1 MKRSPMP
8 PSTKPMKRS
17 TFKPKDK
24 KADKDSVVKTLA
36 RHGRLTERHL
46 DMRHTRSGLKSKGPV
61 MTPIRKAARGQDC
74 TLRIPGVCN
83 WNPETT
89 VLCHSPY
96 LESGRG
102 MGLKA
107 PDEEACFGCS
117 SCHDMLDR
125 RTPWSSWMTP
135 FKMDGFFI
143 KAMNATH
150 VILKAKGL
158 IP

>member
-1 MKRSPMP
+1 MKRAAIKPG
-8 PSTKPMKRS
+8 TKPMKQS
-17 TFKPKDK
+17 GFKPKDK
-24 KADKDSVVKTLA
+24 KADKNSVVNTLS

-61 MTPIRKAARGQDC
+61 MTPIRKAARGEDC

-102 MGLKA
+102 MGLKSS
-107 PDEEACFGCS
+107 DQEAVFGCS
-117 SCHDMLDR
+117 SCHDLLDR
-125 RTPWSSWMTP
+125 RTPWPSWMTQ
-135 FKMDGFFI
+135 FKMEGFFI

-150 VILKAKGL
+150 VILKSKGL
-158 IP
+158 LP